1 MARKEKS
8 AATLAVSVEVSQS
21 EKELEAYAR
30 ERVGRI
36 QAQVSSFENGLEIF
50 KNISMVRVKNKKS
63 SLTILE
69 DYTPVVG
76 MVDGEVEFIGRDVY
90 HSLKGVKGFLCHVH
104 NVFFLIQNE
113 QKFVTPEQEEAAE
126 KRAAAA
132 AAAK

>member
-1 MARKEKS
+1 MARKEIKS
-8 AATLAVSVEVSQS
+8 TMAVSVETSQS

-30 ERVGRI
+30 ARVGRI

-50 KNISMVRVKNKKS
+50 KNISMVRVKNRKS

-76 MVDGEVEFIGRDVY
+76 MVDGDVEFIGRDVY
-90 HSLKGVKGFLCHVH
+90 YSIKGVKGFLCHVH

-113 QKFVTPEQEEAAE
+113 QGLVTPEEEEEAE
-126 KRAAAA
+126 KRAAAR
-132 AAAK
+132 